1 MGWVGGRAQ
10 GDHKGEGSYLSLEV
24 AGKPGHGIP
33 SMNEQS
39 PTDHEF
45 QGHKVCVKGQQ
56 EVVLPS

>member
-1 MGWVGGRAQ
+1 MGGRAQ